1 MKKHWSLVFFVSVA
15 LTVIG
20 CNPPADYALVG
31 GAYVPSAQGDI
42 RIEKIDKEQ
51 RIISI
56 TMDHLPPPG
65 QLQAGL
71 THYVVWFSAVGELP
85 VLKGA
90 LDYDPETRAGVASIP
105 TDMLEVDVQITAEQ
119 SETPTRPSDFVV
131 ASQRI
136 REKK

>member
-1 MKKHWSLVFFVSVA
+1 
-15 LTVIG
+15 
-20 CNPPADYALVG
+20 
-31 GAYVPSAQGDI
+31 
-42 RIEKIDKEQ
+42 
-51 RIISI
+51 
-56 TMDHLPPPG
+56 MDHLPPPG